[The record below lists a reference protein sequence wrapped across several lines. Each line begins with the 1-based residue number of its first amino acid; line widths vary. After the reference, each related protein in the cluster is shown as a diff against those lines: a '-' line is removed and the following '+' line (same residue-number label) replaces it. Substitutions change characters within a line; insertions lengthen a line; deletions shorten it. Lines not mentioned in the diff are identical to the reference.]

1 MERITMHE
9 VVVNNEVEE
18 IQETITLLWFPVQP
32 LKSLLNNN
40 FIDQMNKYVSISVP
54 LYKYFVFLLFL
65 LCLLYVKF
73 HHYSLQIFHPL
84 VHARNKFWA
93 SIVHS
98 NDAFSVQIISIFYI
112 HRLIFYRLFLRE
124 RHNKLPRVSGLM

>member
-1 MERITMHE
+1 MHE

-84 VHARNKFWA
+84 VHARNKF
-93 SIVHS
+93 
-98 NDAFSVQIISIFYI
+98 
-112 HRLIFYRLFLRE
+112 
-124 RHNKLPRVSGLM
+124 